1 MLLTII
7 VPSVKPHP
15 QVRVARCLLSQTS
28 AMPDLFDTNAA
39 AVEPDPRDA
48 FVVDVDGFEGP
59 IDLLLAMAR
68 TQKVDLEHIS
78 IVALVD
84 QYADFIEEAR
94 TKRLELAADY
104 LVMAAWLAYLKS
116 RLLLPDPP
124 SDDEPDPQE
133 MADALAL
140 RLQKLDA
147 VRNAS
152 NALWCQPMKNVHLF
166 PTHRV
171 KPIGVQ
177 ADAPWTAELF
187 DLIDAYAA
195 IQTRKLEGTI
205 TMSRR
210 EVWSLADARALV
222 EKALGDLAQWTPFD
236 VVLAAQSALRGT
248 ASTREGMKA
257 SAFAASLE
265 LVREGQAELRQDGAF
280 APLLVRAARQDKNA
294 QGGEGA

>member
-1 MLLTII
+1 
-7 VPSVKPHP
+7 
-15 QVRVARCLLSQTS
+15 
-28 AMPDLFDTNAA
+28 MPDLFETRAEPVEAA
-39 AVEPDPRDA
+39 PHEA

-84 QYADFIEEAR
+84 QYATFIEEAH

-116 RLLLPDPP
+116 RLLLPDVPD
-124 SDDEPDPQE
+124 DDEPDPQE

-140 RLQKLDA
+140 RLVKLDA

-152 NALWCQPMKNVHLF
+152 NALWRQPMKNVHLF
-166 PTHRV
+166 PTGRV
-171 KPIGVQ
+171 QPVGVRS
-177 ADAPWTAELF
+177 DAPWTAELF

-195 IQTRKLEGTI
+195 IQTRKLDGKI
-205 TMSRR
+205 TMARR

-222 EKALGDLAQWTPFD
+222 ERALGDLAQWTPFD
-236 VVLAAQSALRGT
+236 VVLAAQSALR
-248 ASTREGMKA
+248 ASRSPKDGKLEGKREGMKA

-280 APLLVRAARQDKNA
+280 APLMLRAVAEPDESA
-294 QGGEGA
+294 S

>member
-1 MLLTII
+1 
-7 VPSVKPHP
+7 
-15 QVRVARCLLSQTS
+15 
-28 AMPDLFDTNAA
+28 MPDLFDTNAA
-39 AVEPDPRDA
+39 VVEPDPREA
-48 FVVDVDGFEGP
+48 FVVDIDGFEGP

-124 SDDEPDPQE
+124 SDDEPNPQE

-147 VRNAS
+147 VRTAS
-152 NALWCQPMKNVHLF
+152 NALWRQPMKNVHLF

-171 KPIGVQ
+171 RPIGVQ

-195 IQTRKLEGTI
+195 IQTRKLDGTI

-236 VVLAAQSALRGT
+236 VVLAAQSALRET
-248 ASTREGMKA
+248 VSTREGMKA

-280 APLLVRAARQDKNA
+280 APLLVRAARQDKGA
-294 QGGEGA
+294 QDGEGA

>member
-1 MLLTII
+1 MLTHTRAGDC
-7 VPSVKPHP
+7 PT
-15 QVRVARCLLSQTS
+15 QQASQTGTGRFYTS
-28 AMPDLFDTNAA
+28 IMPDLFETNAA
-39 AVEPDPRDA
+39 VAQVDPHEA
-48 FVVDVDGFEGP
+48 FVVDIDGFEGP

-94 TKRLELAADY
+94 TQRLELAADY

-124 SDDEPDPQE
+124 ADDEPDPQE

-147 VRNAS
+147 VRTAS
-152 NALWCQPMKNVHLF
+152 QALWRQPMKNVHLF
-166 PTHRV
+166 PTAKV
-171 KPIGVQ
+171 KQIGVRGE
-177 ADAPWTAELF
+177 APWSAELY

-195 IQTRKLEGTI
+195 IQTRKLDGTM
-205 TMSRR
+205 TMARR

-236 VVLAAQSALRGT
+236 VVLAAQSALRE
-248 ASTREGMKA
+248 APSNREGIKA

-280 APLLVRAARQDKNA
+280 APLLVRAAKQKPVGDEESA
-294 QGGEGA
+294 

>member
-1 MLLTII
+1 
-7 VPSVKPHP
+7 
-15 QVRVARCLLSQTS
+15 
-28 AMPDLFDTNAA
+28 MPDLFDTNAA
-39 AVEPDPRDA
+39 VVEPDPRDA
-48 FVVDVDGFEGP
+48 FVVDIDGFEGP

-84 QYADFIEEAR
+84 QYADFIDEAR

-124 SDDEPDPQE
+124 SDDEPNPQE

-152 NALWCQPMKNVHLF
+152 NALWRQPMKNVHLF

-171 KPIGVQ
+171 RPIGVQ

-195 IQTRKLEGTI
+195 IQTRKLDGTI

-236 VVLAAQSALRGT
+236 VVLAAQSALRET
-248 ASTREGMKA
+248 VSTREGMKA

-280 APLLVRAARQDKNA
+280 APLLVRAARQDKGA
-294 QGGEGA
+294 RDGEGA

>member
-1 MLLTII
+1 
-7 VPSVKPHP
+7 
-15 QVRVARCLLSQTS
+15 
-28 AMPDLFDTNAA
+28 MPDLFETRAEPVEAA
-39 AVEPDPRDA
+39 PHEA

-84 QYADFIEEAR
+84 QYATFIEEAH

-116 RLLLPDPP
+116 RLLLPDVPD
-124 SDDEPDPQE
+124 DDEPDPQE

-140 RLQKLDA
+140 RLVKLDA

-152 NALWCQPMKNVHLF
+152 NALWRQPMKNVHLF
-166 PTHRV
+166 PTGRV
-171 KPIGVQ
+171 QPVGVRS
-177 ADAPWTAELF
+177 DASWTAELY

-195 IQTRKLEGTI
+195 IQTRKLDGKM
-205 TMSRR
+205 TMARR

-222 EKALGDLAQWTPFD
+222 ERALGDLAQWTPFD
-236 VVLAAQSALRGT
+236 VVLAAQSALR
-248 ASTREGMKA
+248 ASGSPKDGKLEGKREGMKA

-280 APLLVRAARQDKNA
+280 APLMLRAAAEPDESA
-294 QGGEGA
+294 S